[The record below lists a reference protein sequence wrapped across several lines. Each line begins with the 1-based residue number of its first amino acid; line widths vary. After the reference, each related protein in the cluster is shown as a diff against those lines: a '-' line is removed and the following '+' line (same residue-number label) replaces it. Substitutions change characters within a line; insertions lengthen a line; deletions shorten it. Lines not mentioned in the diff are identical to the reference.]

1 MCLRCVMCAY
11 FGILKDVTRT
21 FFQIYH
27 NFRKIFY
34 TLGVKNVITSAG
46 DVFATNL
53 TSAPLKII
61 FFLLLLVGCSFHA
74 HVQHLMHLRQS
85 DLHVF
90 STSDSF

>member
-1 MCLRCVMCAY
+1 MLQEHFFRY
-11 FGILKDVTRT
+11 TIILE
-21 FFQIYH
+21 
-27 NFRKIFY
+27 